1 MASSS
6 GIVVLVA
13 FGLLALS
20 MSSDAGCESGDDD
33 RVDVD
38 VVEDDVDVV
47 EDDFDVD
54 RCDGVVVV
62 QSASGSTSLPS
73 GDTRVESSAS
83 VECNMREGDVD
94 EEAVRAL
101 QDALVRCNGQNIAVD
116 GNFGQ
121 QTQQAIARVQEQNG
135 LAADGF
141 YGPETRDAMQ
151 WPATSASGTTT
162 CVSNVS
168 SSIASDEG
176 S

>member
-38 VVEDDVDVV
+38 VVEDDV
-47 EDDFDVD
+47 DVD

-101 QDALVRCNGQNIAVD
+101 QDALVRCNGQNIPVD
-116 GNFGQ
+116 GDFGP

-141 YGPETRDAMQ
+141 YGPATRDVMQ

-162 CVSNVS
+162 CVSDVS
-168 SSIASDEG
+168 SSTASDEG